1 MTRVKYLEK
10 GKEKEITTTGPI
22 ILCENIDMIHVIGK
36 DYIDLENVISI
47 TKDNIYDLTMYE
59 IRDLLGKENID
70 VTRLYKKGEK

>member
-22 ILCENIDMIHVIGK
+22 NLCENIDMIHVIGK

-47 TKDNIYDLTMYE
+47 TKDSIYDLTMYE

-70 VTRLYKKGEK
+70 VTRLYKK

>member
-1 MTRVKYLEK
+1 M
-10 GKEKEITTTGPI
+10 
-22 ILCENIDMIHVIGK
+22 CENIDMIHVIGK

-47 TKDNIYDLTMYE
+47 TKDSIYDLTMYE

>member
-10 GKEKEITTTGPI
+10 GKEKEITTTAPI

-47 TKDNIYDLTMYE
+47 TKDSIYDLTMYE